1 MNRSTFSYF
10 MFLSWRYI
18 RKNLSRSVYSMLGI
32 MLTVILAF
40 GALTIG
46 YAMFDYQLADM
57 YDTRGVYQLRGGNY
71 MEPPLQYVSHL
82 RQHEL
87 VEHVTVGTNV
97 VASEDGVPTE
107 VMYSVYIALKDTSG
121 LAASAEQ
128 LRQDLGTADIVPDQ
142 WIESYL
148 GQGDSLAGSAK
159 HVVVSLV
166 ATLFVAFAMF
176 IIRNTMMSS
185 VLERRGDYGQMRCVG
200 MSARQLYWML
210 FVEGIILSLAG
221 TVAGV
226 SVCFLVLKSMEN
238 WLDDYLQLGGLLQFT
253 CYPSNVALTAVLTVA
268 VTLFALL
275 EPARQAGKA
284 TPVESMRNNTESFL
298 SGKRRFKAKRY
309 PLISRLFGVEGEYA
323 RKNISRNPVRMF
335 QLFLGIAAC
344 TMMMCGVSCFVDS
357 SYATIAKVYRGE
369 NIEFPE
375 VVYVDGAYSDEEFQR
390 LEEKISDVEGVE
402 KTGLFL
408 GYLDI
413 FAVRAVPEL
422 FSRNVDGITQTAYD
436 KQQFQTLSRYVV
448 EGEIS
453 YDRMMEENGVILCD
467 YIYNISDRESDFNYV
482 DRRMTDYKVGDTITE
497 VDPLSYQKCHETY
510 QRLLEESGVEKA
522 YQEIEKAYQESSRY
536 GSISEETEPKT
547 QKEKE
552 LLKKKNKAE
561 KNYRKYMRNFLQ
573 AVRDAGYPATETA
586 SGEEITEKSGTFSVF
601 FAMIYDCYKRGDTN
615 TYTIQAIVSE
625 DIYNSLYGNPD
636 FIHLIYPKDAVLSYV
651 SQDRGEAVSDDFSD
665 DSWRWGVG
673 VLRDVHTLSN
683 DLSQL
688 SDHIHV
694 ASMIDPYELEDM
706 RGILHL
712 AETVGYGIAIF
723 IILISMIQIF
733 NTICANLS
741 LRSRELELYRMAG
754 MSKGQER
761 KMILLEHSFV
771 TFFAIILGYL
781 VTRVFSWFFVE
792 KILNQDGS
800 FAYDWNMMKMI
811 LLCVMIFGLT
821 LVAGVGGLLHG
832 RRQQK

>member
-18 RKNLSRSVYSMLGI
+18 WKNLSRSVYSVLGI

-40 GALTIG
+40 GTLTIG
-46 YAMFDYQLADM
+46 YAMFDYQLADR
-57 YDTRGVYQLRGGNY
+57 YDTHGVYQLQGGGY
-71 MEPPLQYVSHL
+71 MEPPLQYVGHL

-87 VEHVTVGTNV
+87 VEHVTVGTDV
-97 VASEDGVPTE
+97 MASEDGVPTE
-107 VMYSVYIALKDTSG
+107 VMYSVYIALKDTSD

-142 WIESYL
+142 WVESYL

-159 HVVVSLV
+159 HVIVSLV
-166 ATLFVAFAMF
+166 ATLFVAFTMF

-268 VTLFALL
+268 VTLFALM

-284 TPVESMRNNTESFL
+284 TPVESMHNNTEGFL

-323 RKNISRNPVRMF
+323 RKNISRSPVRMF

-357 SYATIAKVYRGE
+357 SYATIAKEYRGE

-408 GYLDI
+408 GYIDV
-413 FAVRAVPEL
+413 FAAKAVPEL
-422 FSRNVDGITQTAYD
+422 VSRNVDGITQTAYD
-436 KQQFQTLSRYVV
+436 KQQFQTLSKYVV

-453 YDRMMEENGVILCD
+453 YDKMMEENGVILCD
-467 YIYNISDRESDFNYV
+467 YIYNISDRESGFNYV

-497 VDPLSYQKCHETY
+497 VDPLSYQKCQETY
-510 QRLLEESGVEKA
+510 RRLLKESGVEKA
-522 YQEIEKAYQESSRY
+522 SQESSRY
-536 GSISEETEPKT
+536 ESISEETEPKT

-552 LLKKKNKAE
+552 LLKKKKKAE
-561 KNYRKYMRNFLQ
+561 KNYRKCMRDFLQ
-573 AVRDAGYPATETA
+573 AVRDAGYPATETV
-586 SGEEITEKSGTFSVF
+586 SGEKITEESGNFSIF
-601 FAMIYDCYKRGDTN
+601 FAMVYDCYKRGDTN

-625 DIYNSLYGNPD
+625 DVYNSLYGGSD
-636 FIHLIYPKDAVLSYV
+636 FIHLIHPKDAVLSYV
-651 SQDRGEAVSDDFSD
+651 DQDRGEAVFD

-673 VLRDVHTLSN
+673 VLRDVQTLSN

-694 ASMIDPYELEDM
+694 ASMIDPYELADIK
-706 RGILHL
+706 GTLHL
-712 AETVGYGIAIF
+712 AESVGYGIAIF

-733 NTICANLS
+733 NTICTNLS
-741 LRSRELELYRMAG
+741 LRGRELELYRMAG
-754 MSKGQER
+754 MSRGQER

-771 TFFAIILGYL
+771 TFFAIILAYL
-781 VTRVFSWFFVE
+781 ITRVFSWFFVE
-792 KILNQDGS
+792 KILDQDGS
-800 FAYDWNMMKMI
+800 FVYDWNTVKMI
-811 LLCVMIFGLT
+811 GLCVMIFGLN
-821 LVAGVGGLLHG
+821 LVAGIGGLHHG
-832 RRQQK
+832 KKHQKCY